1 MSKPQT
7 NEDMSYVKLYLLL
20 PLVLSAFERDKELA
34 GYTFRTPEPYV
45 RMIDTAQ
52 RKVEADLKE
61 VRKKF
66 RELGIKVYEENL
78 TFTGLDA
85 KYLCRGYHYDFRML
99 SSLIAAE
106 SQVLM
111 EKYLGLDIFKYVKTD
126 IPEDM
131 RQEI

>member
-1 MSKPQT
+1 MSKLQT
-7 NEDMSYVKLYLLL
+7 SEDMSYVKLYLLL
-20 PLVLSAFERDKELA
+20 PLILSAFERDKDLA
-34 GYTFRTPEPYV
+34 SYTFRTPEPYM
-45 RMIDTAQ
+45 RMIDTAA

-85 KYLCRGYHYDFRML
+85 KYLCRGYHYNFNML

-111 EKYLGLDIFKYVKTD
+111 EKYLGMDIVQYVRND
-126 IPEDM
+126 LPEGM

>member
-1 MSKPQT
+1 MSKQQT
-7 NEDMSYVKLYLLL
+7 SEDMSLVRLYLLL

-34 GYTFRTPEPYV
+34 SYTFRTPEPYM
-45 RMIDTAQ
+45 RMIDAAQ

-66 RELGIKVYEENL
+66 RELGIKVYEEHL

-85 KYLCRGYHYDFRML
+85 KYLVRGYHHNFSML

-111 EKYLGLDIFKYVKTD
+111 EKYLGLDITQYIKTD
-126 IPEDM
+126 LPEGM